1 MNLLSIKGESMLHFS
16 FSAVL
21 MAVLGSSLI
30 ASVIAI
36 AFFHEKFL
44 VCIGYKFPAFFT
56 GLALLR
62 LLLPFELPFTH
73 SILLPRPL
81 SRAISFFRQPGL
93 RLFGAGISLWNLLE
107 IVWMTG
113 IIVNLVRYI
122 ANYRFSKS
130 YIQKYGI
137 DKTNDPKYRE
147 ILDSICFK
155 YRKNNRFHIMELPQ
169 LDTPALWGPKTPHIL
184 LPDGFPIPSDKLYYV
199 LYHEALHCFRHDF
212 VVKSAVHLL
221 SIIYWWNPAYIILR
235 RHSYTL
241 LEMCIDGAISQDD
254 PDIVEEY
261 VECLLYMRK
270 AASENMAQAPSA
282 LKKETCPLIQPSN
295 SSFKKRILMLLTHPP
310 VLRKACANALLT
322 LLILCVF
329 AASYLF
335 IPKASY
341 EPPGAAQEALPFTGE
356 NSCFV
361 KGEGSGCAVSPQSGA
376 IVWKY
381 KAENAK
387 VYKRPCSS
395 SARTWTGDG
404 IYACDYTPQ

>member
-1 MNLLSIKGESMLHFS
+1 MLHFS

-30 ASVIAI
+30 ASVIII
-36 AFFHEKFL
+36 AFFQEKL
-44 VCIGYKFPAFFT
+44 LTCIGYKFPALFT

-62 LLLPFELPFTH
+62 LLLPFEFSFTR
-73 SILLPRPL
+73 SILLPHPL

-93 RLFGAGISLWNLLE
+93 RLFGTGISLWNLFE
-107 IVWMTG
+107 IVWMIG
-113 IIVNLVRYI
+113 IIVNLAHYI

-137 DKTNDPKYRE
+137 DKTNEPQYRE
-147 ILDSICFK
+147 ILASICLK
-155 YRKNNRFHIMELPQ
+155 HGKNNRFRVMELPK
-169 LDTPALWGPKTPHIL
+169 LDTPALWGLKTPHIL
-184 LPDGFPIPSDKLYYV
+184 LPDGFSIPSDKLYYV

-221 SIIYWWNPAYIILR
+221 SIIYWWNPACLILR

-270 AASENMAQAPSA
+270 AASENMAQVPSA
-282 LKKETCPLIQPSN
+282 LKKEICPLIQPSN
-295 SSFKKRILMLLTHPP
+295 SSFKKRILMLLTRPP
-310 VLRKACANALLT
+310 ILRKACANALLT

-335 IPKASY
+335 IPEVSY
-341 EPPGAAQEALPFTGE
+341 EPPEAAQEALPLTGE
-356 NSCFV
+356 NTCFI
-361 KGEGSGCAVSPQSGA
+361 KDDDSGNTVSPQSDA
-376 IVWKY
+376 IVWKC
-381 KAENAK
+381 KAANGKAC
-387 VYKRPCSS
+387 KRPRSS
-395 SARTWTGDG
+395 SARTWTGDW
-404 IYACDYTPQ
+404 IYACDYTL